1 MKEKPSKRFGRSGA
15 LRAGHTLA
23 EVVLA
28 LALFSLLAYAA
39 VTAMASGLEVMA
51 AERETDPRMDDE
63 RVVRHAI
70 MAVGSRSEL
79 EAGGEVYVPSGQ
91 QVRWTAE
98 PKPTNLLGVHHLEVT
113 MRWQG
118 GDGPEAEVERE
129 LFLYRPAW
137 SDSREQEQLR
147 EHKMEWFE
155 ERRRDRRGED
165 E

>member
-1 MKEKPSKRFGRSGA
+1 MKGQLPSRLGPFGSGRS
-15 LRAGHTLA
+15 GHTLA

-39 VTAMASGLEVMA
+39 VSAMASGLEVMA
-51 AERETDPRMDDE
+51 AERKTDPRMDDE

-70 MAVGSRSEL
+70 MAVSSRSDL
-79 EAGGEVYVPSGQ
+79 EAGGDVYVPSGQ

-98 PKPTNLLGVHHLEVT
+98 LKPSNLLGVHHLEIV

-118 GDGPEAEVERE
+118 GDGPEAELERE

-137 SDSREQEQLR
+137 SDSQEQEQLR
-147 EHKMEWFE
+147 ERKMEWFE
-155 ERRRDRRGED
+155 ERRRERRME